1 MHNWPKL
8 DQSLILNPPI
18 GVIKTS
24 LEKFYAFW
32 KLFKFITFYVF
43 YQIGQFFDADF
54 PRAPN
59 LIGIELFESTIH
71 FLDECIVIKVLRN
84 GNQSWQEE
92 LLDLE
97 ERIGLDLLE
106 VLIQEV
112 LALLLLE
119 DVFFRK
125 SLDDD
130 EHCYF
135 GPFFDVL
142 WLLVLA
148 WARDSVHDYRNNFL
162 HQTLGLVF
170 WNICFGEVEKGV
182 NSFELDSLLTQHQHT
197 RNQWENVDCYYID
210 YFSFWYEQLRFK

>member
-1 MHNWPKL
+1 MF
-8 DQSLILNPPI
+8 D
-18 GVIKTS
+18 
-24 LEKFYAFW
+24 
-32 KLFKFITFYVF
+32 
-43 YQIGQFFDADF
+43 QIGQFFDADF

-106 VLIQEV
+106 VLAQEV

-135 GPFFDVL
+135 GSFFYVL
-142 WLLVLA
+142 
-148 WARDSVHDYRNNFL
+148 
-162 HQTLGLVF
+162 
-170 WNICFGEVEKGV
+170 
-182 NSFELDSLLTQHQHT
+182 
-197 RNQWENVDCYYID
+197 
-210 YFSFWYEQLRFK
+210 